1 VTGRVYVVTGNGAF
15 DALLG
20 GHNWGDS
27 VLALSADGSG
37 AAGGPLDSYTPAN
50 YQELDDRDIDLGAGS
65 LAIVGTVPGAGGG
78 RFGVVEGKD
87 GTTRLLSLDNL
98 SGAGAPGNVGGELQ
112 TVGPSY
118 VCKCT
123 MPQPAVATAPDG
135 SKWIYVIPDSF
146 NAYQVV
152 IVGGQ
157 PRLQARWQTY
167 LGYPTNVGSP
177 VVANGVVYVVGSA
190 VLAYDAVTGALLW
203 QSPEQIGSASRSSPL
218 IVNGRLFVIGEN
230 AVDVFATDVI
240 MADGFDPRVPPRPID
255 R

>member
-1 VTGRVYVVTGNGAF
+1 
-15 DALLG
+15 
-20 GHNWGDS
+20 
-27 VLALSADGSG
+27 
-37 AAGGPLDSYTPAN
+37 
-50 YQELDDRDIDLGAGS
+50 
-65 LAIVGTVPGAGGG
+65 
-78 RFGVVEGKD
+78 
-87 GTTRLLSLDNL
+87 
-98 SGAGAPGNVGGELQ
+98 
-112 TVGPSY
+112 
-118 VCKCT
+118 